1 MWGGSGD
8 GDGGGSDGGDNACQ
22 DGFSNLFREELFGEI
37 QVQMGISIACLW
49 GVKSGQ

>member
-1 MWGGSGD
+1 MWGGD
-8 GDGGGSDGGDNACQ
+8 GDVGDNACQ
-22 DGFSNLFREELFGEI
+22 DGLSNLFREELFGEI